1 MDIKEKLDIKPVNLG
16 NIKFTK
22 NSLREFY
29 IVRVKDDTPEYYI
42 VLKSPSLIKLCE
54 ISDRNKNDITEHGM
68 IYSYTDSQAYLQLS
82 RYKDNLHYDNEY
94 DRYFTITEVYA
105 PKRADLFGIPA
116 TKNELRSVFGEN
128 NLKKLI
134 DDGGYALVYMNEK

>member
-1 MDIKEKLDIKPVNLG
+1 M
-16 NIKFTK
+16 KFTK

-29 IVRVKDDTPEYYI
+29 IVRVKDDVPEYYI

-54 ISDRNKNDITEHGM
+54 ISARYKNDITEHGM
-68 IYSYTDSQAYLQLS
+68 IYSYKGNPAYLQLS
-82 RYKDNLHYDNEY
+82 RYEDNLHYYNEY
-94 DRYFTITEVYA
+94 NKYFMITEVYA

-116 TKNELRSVFGEN
+116 TKDELHSVFGEN

-134 DDGGYALVYMNEK
+134 DDGGYALVYMNEE